1 MVRLPIGT
9 TEYGESYIKCS
20 DGIMICWGNA
30 LIPIDTKGQTNGNTK
45 VNFPKSFRTV
55 GHVTLTNAYVNT
67 TRIMWTSSDIT
78 TTGFNA
84 YFFTTATLEAENK
97 AMARW
102 CAIGRWK

>member
-84 YFFTTATLEAENK
+84 YFFTTATLEAGNK